1 MKLIVCDSC
10 EAEFSIKHNLN
21 ELYYSIEWCP
31 FCASAFDDPDF
42 EDEIEWNDDG
52 CWFSCRG

>member
-21 ELYYSIEWCP
+21 ELYYSIEGCP
-31 FCASAFDDPDF
+31 FCASAIDDPDF
-42 EDEIEWNDDG
+42 EDEIEWNDDEN
-52 CWFSCRG
+52 

>member
-10 EAEFSIKHNLN
+10 EAEFSIRHNMN

-31 FCASAFDDPDF
+31 FCASSVGDPDF
-42 EDEIEWNDDG
+42 EDEIEWNDDEN
-52 CWFSCRG
+52 